1 MKLHKEGIRTFIVTF
16 ILMALFI
23 LLGFSLTQQLWIR
36 ILIVGVSVVLFVFVL
51 YFFRQPWRD
60 IMIDENAIY
69 SAADGTVVVI
79 EQTEESE
86 YFKEKRMQISVFMSP
101 MNMPVNYS
109 PIQGIVRYMKYHP
122 GRYLVASR
130 PKASTDNERT
140 SIVLEKEKGKEVMVR
155 QIAGTVARRIVCRL
169 KENDVLEQ
177 GQEIGMIKFG
187 SRVDIFLPLSVKLN
201 VQLGDSVRAK
211 KTVLAYFE

>member
-36 ILIVGVSVVLFVFVL
+36 ILIVGVSVVLFGFVL
-51 YFFRQPWRD
+51 YFFRHPWRD
-60 IMIDENAIY
+60 IVIDENAIY

-101 MNMPVNYS
+101 MNMHVNYS